1 MKLNKKALLSLG
13 TLASIVAPIAATVS
27 CGSAT
32 GGGFDGRYDTA
43 NETKVVVHSTW
54 SAGGS
59 QYRAF
64 SDLVNKYN
72 EVQKNEAGFLPVEL
86 THVEGGYGDAA
97 SSAITKITAHDTATL
112 PNLIVDYPAGAAQ
125 MKAYEMQLDFKSDAN
140 GLDTS
145 KIDANQLKFMN
156 NIGGVKQDDVV
167 AVPLAIST
175 EMVFIDKPLMKHFF
189 EVLKAKGANIDIS
202 QAGLVQDI
210 DNVTIG
216 ADDKGAI
223 DALWGTVASVSTDTS
238 LSGYTVDNNTFKS
251 YEGLI
256 ELGNKVMAATGKNA
270 QDAKNLH
277 FMGNDSPGNL
287 EFVLTESLKAKA
299 EYDAVVSKG
308 ADTFVKN
315 DWYHG
320 GKAKANMNKA
330 NDLIIGGLKTGSLWL
345 GGGGEFGSNLFVEH
359 KMALTV
365 GSTAGYYHQF
375 DKNTGNVSI
384 LALGANKK
392 EELKGPSTAG
402 QYDQIASYTNGHYK
416 NSIKSFAH
424 VMNSHDTH
432 NVKTASAADDAKFNT
447 ATTNGDFI
455 TSNPDAANVTGATPI
470 TVKDFH
476 NKDVT
481 LYIIPHNS
489 SAITQVSAGAKVN
502 LADLLTT
509 DNVALKATKD
519 STRSTLLPQGPGLIG
534 VHSNAKGDK
543 ATTMFV
549 NWLYSTTQVNFGDAA
564 NPNNMTPANYFAK
577 EASYIVPAAG
587 YLSKTY
593 PHSPSLTNANAS
605 LQAAQTANNNIF
617 FTEVPVDETSSPLRK
632 YFESS
637 LKAAR
642 DAFHTGAGTPTA
654 DSIYNEIKVKARA
667 SKLFG

>member
-43 NETKVVVHSTW
+43 NNKEVVVQTTW
-54 SAGGS
+54 SSGGT
-59 QYRAF
+59 QIRALT
-64 SDLVNKYN
+64 DLANKYN
-72 EVQKNEAGFLPVEL
+72 EVQKNEPGFLPVKVN
-86 THVEGGYGDAA
+86 HIEGGYGAAA
-97 SSAITKITAHDTATL
+97 SKTITKITAHDTATL
-112 PNLIVDYPAGAAQ
+112 PNLIVDYPAAAAQ

-145 KIDANQLKFMN
+145 KIDSNQLHFMN
-156 NIGGVKQDDVV
+156 NIGGVKENEVV
-167 AVPLAIST
+167 AVPMGIST
-175 EMVFIDKPLMKHFF
+175 EMVFVNKPLMKHFF
-189 EVLKAKGANIDIS
+189 EVLKSQGANIDIS
-202 QAGLVQDI
+202 KPGLVQDI
-210 DNVTIG
+210 DGVSITPE
-216 ADDKGAI
+216 DQGAI
-223 DALWGTVASVSTDTS
+223 TALWGAVPASGNS
-238 LSGYTVDNNTFKS
+238 LNGFVVNNDTFKS

-270 QDAKNLH
+270 QDTKNLH

-299 EYDAVVSKG
+299 EYDAVISKG

-330 NDLIIGGLKTGSLWL
+330 NDLIVSGLKTGSLWL
-345 GGGGEFGSNLFVEH
+345 GGGGEFGSNLFVDH

-365 GSTAGYYHQF
+365 GSTAGYTHQY
-375 DKNTGNVSI
+375 DSHSGNISV
-384 LALGANKK
+384 LTLKDGKK

-402 QYDQIASYTNGHYK
+402 GFDQIASYTNGHYE
-416 NSIKSFAH
+416 NQIKSSTH
-424 VMNSHDTH
+424 TMNKHDTH
-432 NVKTASAADDAKFNT
+432 NVKSQSAADDAKFQA

-455 TSNPDAANVTGATPI
+455 TSNPAAEGIANSTTI
-470 TVKDFH
+470 TVKDIH
-476 NKDVT
+476 DKDVKLT
-481 LYIIPHNS
+481 IIPAGDS
-489 SAITQVSAGAKVN
+489 SITQINAGTRVN
-502 LADLLTT
+502 KSDLYVTE
-509 DNVALKATKD
+509 NVALKATKD
-519 STRSTLLPQGPGLIG
+519 STRSTLLPQGPGLVG

-543 ATTMFV
+543 ATAMFV
-549 NWLYSTTQVNFGDAA
+549 NWLYSGVQVNFGDAN
-564 NPNNMTPANYFAK
+564 NPQNMTPADYFAK
-577 EASYIVPAAG
+577 KAYYIVPTTD
-587 YLSKTY
+587 YLTKTY
-593 PHSPSLTNANAS
+593 SSDSLKNAKAS

-617 FTEVPVDETSSPLRK
+617 FTDVPVDETSSPLRS

-642 DAFHTGAGTPTA
+642 DAYHTGNATPTA

-667 SKLFG
+667 SKLFA

>member
-32 GGGFDGRYDTA
+32 GAGFNGRYDTA
-43 NETKVVVHSTW
+43 NNTKVVVHATW

-59 QYRAF
+59 QF
-64 SDLVNKYN
+64 KTFDQLVDKYN
-72 EVQKNEAGFLPVEL
+72 ETQKNETGFLPVEL

-97 SSAITKITAHDTATL
+97 SSAITKITAHDTSTL

-145 KIDANQLKFMN
+145 KMDANQLKFMN
-156 NIGGVKQDDVV
+156 NIGGVKENDVV

-189 EVLKAKGANIDIS
+189 EVLKAKGANVDTT
-202 QAGLVQDI
+202 QPGLVQDI
-210 DNVTIG
+210 DGVTIG

-223 DALWGTVASVSTDTS
+223 DALWGTVASVATDTS
-238 LSGYTVDNNTFKS
+238 LASYTVDNNTFKS

-256 ELGNKVMAATGKNA
+256 ELGTKVMTATGKNA
-270 QDAKNLH
+270 QDTKNLH

-287 EFVLTESLKAKA
+287 EFVLTESLKDKA
-299 EYDAVVSKG
+299 EYDAVITKG

-315 DWYHG
+315 DWFHG

-330 NDLIIGGLKTGSLWL
+330 NELLIDGLKTGSLWL
-345 GGGGEFGSNLFVEH
+345 GGGGEYGSNLFVEH
-359 KMALTV
+359 KIALTV
-365 GSTAGYYHQF
+365 GSTAGYMHQF
-375 DKNTGNVSI
+375 DSHTGTISV
-384 LALGANKK
+384 LTLKDGKK
-392 EELKGPSTAG
+392 EELTGPSTSG
-402 QYDQIASYTNGHYK
+402 QHDQIATFTNGHHK
-416 NSIKSFAH
+416 NSIKSSTH
-424 VMNSHDTH
+424 TMDSHDKY
-432 NVKTASAADDAKFNT
+432 NVKSQSAADDAKFTT
-447 ATTNGDFI
+447 ASTNGDFI
-455 TSNPDAANVTGATPI
+455 TSNPAAEGIANSTTI
-470 TVKDFH
+470 TVKDA
-476 NKDVT
+476 KGADVKLT
-481 LYIIPHNS
+481 IIPAGDS
-489 SAITQVSAGAKVN
+489 SITSINAGQKVN
-502 LADLLTT
+502 KSDLYVTE
-509 DNVALKATKD
+509 NVALKATKD
-519 STRSTLLPQGPGLIG
+519 STRATLLPQGPGLVG
-534 VHSNAKGDK
+534 VHSNATGDK

-549 NWLYSTTQVNFGDAA
+549 NWLYSGTQINFGDATHPENA
-564 NPNNMTPANYFAK
+564 TPADFFAK
-577 EASYIVPAAG
+577 HAYYIVPTTN
-587 YLSKTY
+587 YLTKNYNSE
-593 PHSPSLTNANAS
+593 SLDNAKAS

-642 DAFHTGAGTPTA
+642 DAFHTNAGTPTP
-654 DSIYNEIKVKARA
+654 DSIYNEIKTKAKA